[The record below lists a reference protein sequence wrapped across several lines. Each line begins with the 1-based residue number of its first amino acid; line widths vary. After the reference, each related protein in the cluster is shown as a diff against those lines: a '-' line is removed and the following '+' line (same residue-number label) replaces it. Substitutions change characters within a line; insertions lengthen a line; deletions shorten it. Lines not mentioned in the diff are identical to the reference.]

1 MKSRQHY
8 HQSNNRKWA
17 FADARE
23 RKKMSELMQS
33 GLPDLLRGIG
43 LGLAITGF
51 FIGLENWVEERKT
64 EKGKS

>member
-1 MKSRQHY
+1 MDYLTMQ
-8 HQSNNRKWA
+8 
-17 FADARE
+17 
-23 RKKMSELMQS
+23 ELMNS

-51 FIGLENWVEERKT
+51 FIALENWVEERKT